1 MKTEIKTIEKIR
13 ASYTE
18 KEDTKL
24 DELKQLD
31 KKVKRP
37 AQIFAYV
44 YGTVSSLVLGT
55 GMCLAMKV
63 IGNSMALGIIIGVVG
78 IALALTTYPIFK
90 VILKKR
96 KEKYASQIFEL
107 TDSLLNKKEK
117 TRLLSG
123 FYLLKLSTLIL
134 KSAFT

>member
-1 MKTEIKTIEKIR
+1 MTTQIKTIEKIR

-18 KEDTKL
+18 KEVTKL

-107 TDSLLNKKEK
+107 TDSLLNK
-117 TRLLSG
+117 
-123 FYLLKLSTLIL
+123 
-134 KSAFT
+134 

>member
-1 MKTEIKTIEKIR
+1 MKTEIKTIEKIC

-18 KEDTKL
+18 KEVTKL

-44 YGTVSSLVLGT
+44 YGSVSSLVLGT

-78 IALALTTYPIFK
+78 IALTLTTYPIFK

-107 TDSLLNKKEK
+107 TDSLLNK
-117 TRLLSG
+117 
-123 FYLLKLSTLIL
+123 
-134 KSAFT
+134 